1 MKLKA
6 ARIRI
11 YPTEAQEQAFRQIAG
26 CCRLLHNLALYQREN
41 FWRQH
46 HRVTGKNIHW
56 MGQKKELPAL
66 KQEFPFFS
74 EAPAHCLQ
82 MVLQDLQT
90 AYDRFFRGQNGY
102 PKPWRR
108 SDGDSFR
115 FPDPAQIQVLE
126 KDGLFRLPKFGRT
139 SKDHGPIKARFHRKL
154 YGEVRSVTIIREG
167 THWYASVLLR
177 TKRLAKQKPISQID
191 PDKVEAY
198 DRNTIRPFVN
208 SLNEEFGEVI
218 ARGKTKKAKRRQQKQ
233 KRLQQAIARKKKGSK
248 NRAKAVAKL
257 SAFKAQ
263 EARQRRDLLNKV
275 TTTIA
280 KNHDVVVLEALKIRN
295 MTASARGTLESPGSR
310 VSQKAGL
317 NGSILDRGWGMFERM
332 LTYKMKWKGG
342 QVLKVPAPHTSQT
355 CPCCGHVSADNRPT
369 QALFLCT
376 SCGFTAPADQSAAM
390 VIRSRGLA
398 LLGLV
403 DTRPPAGTVGAA
415 CGDLCSSMSL
425 NQEEQNESVN
435 ASDPVHV

>member
-11 YPTEAQEQAFRQIAG
+11 YPTDAQEQMFRRIAG
-26 CCRLLHNLALYQREN
+26 CCRLLHNLALYQRQN
-41 FWRQH
+41 FWRQY
-46 HRVTGKNIHW
+46 RKNTGKNIHW

-66 KQEFPFFS
+66 KSAFPFFA

-82 MVLQDLQT
+82 MALQDLHV
-90 AYDRFFRGQNGY
+90 AFDRFFKGDASY
-102 PKPWRR
+102 PTPWRK

-115 FPDPAQIQVLE
+115 FPDPDQFQVLE
-126 KDGLFRLPKFGRT
+126 KEGILRLPKFGKT
-139 SKDHGPIKARFHRKL
+139 SKDCGPIKARFHRKL

-177 TKRLAKQKPISQID
+177 TKRLTKQKPLSQID
-191 PDKVEAY
+191 PDKIEAF

-208 SLNEEFGEVI
+208 SLNEEFGGSV
-218 ARGKTKKAKRRQQKQ
+218 ARGKDRKSKRRQQKQ
-233 KRLQQAIARKKKGSK
+233 KRLQQAIARKTKGSK

-257 SAFKAQ
+257 AAFKAK

-280 KNHDVVVLEALKIRN
+280 KNQDVVVLEALKIRN
-295 MTASARGTLESPGSR
+295 MTASARGTLESPGSQIA
-310 VSQKAGL
+310 QKAGL
-317 NGSILDRGWGMFERM
+317 NGTILDRGWGIFERM

-342 QVLKVPAPHTSQT
+342 KVIKVPAAYTSQT

-376 SCGFTAPADQSAAM
+376 GCGFTAPADQAAAM
-390 VIRSRGLA
+390 NIRSRGLA

-403 DTRPPAGTVGAA
+403 DTRPPEGMVGAA
-415 CGDLCSSMSL
+415 CGDLCSSKSM
-425 NQEEQNESVN
+425 NQEEQNEGVN
-435 ASDPVHV
+435 VQDLILS